1 MLDTFTQREIENI
14 SMDILKQSK
23 SKDVLP
29 TPVDQIVR
37 FSDLVIDEKI
47 NLSDLNRSLLSRLGD
62 ALLANLD
69 NATKQIRG
77 LLDRSEKTIYLD
89 LSMLSQRQSFV
100 KLHETGHGVLPWQKA
115 TMHCIDD
122 DDTLAPEVREAFE
135 DEANYFASTT
145 LFQHDRFNHEMD
157 KLELSLK
164 GGMLLATKFG
174 SSKHAALRRMVEQS
188 SKRCALLVLNRY
200 SGFLSDGLE
209 CTKKNLFHSKKFTA
223 EFGEL
228 SIPEKLG
235 YDWVFAQDYIVGKR
249 FHEKGIVSL
258 ITLNGEVTFHYH
270 YFNNTYNAFFLIIP
284 QGEIQRTRTTIII
297 NSF

>member
-1 MLDTFTQREIENI
+1 MVDTFTQKEIETI

-23 SKDVLP
+23 SIDVFP

-47 NLSDLNRSLLSRLGD
+47 NLSDLNKSFLSRLAD
-62 ALLANLD
+62 ALSANLD
-69 NATKQIRG
+69 SVTKQVRG

-89 LSMLSQRQSFV
+89 LSMPSQRQSFV

-135 DEANYFASTT
+135 AEANYFASTT
-145 LFQHDRFNHEMD
+145 LFQHDRFNHEME

-164 GGMLLATKFG
+164 AGMVLATKFG
-174 SSKHAALRRMVEQS
+174 GSNHAALRRMVEQS
-188 SKRCALLVLNRY
+188 NKRCALLVLNRY

-209 CTKKNLFHSKKFTA
+209 CTKKNLFQSRKFTD

-235 YDWVFAQDYIVGKR
+235 YDWAFTQDYIAGRR
-249 FHEKGIVSL
+249 FHEKGVVSL
-258 ITLNGEVTFHYH
+258 GTLNGEVTFHYH
-270 YFNNTYNAFFLIIP
+270 YFNNTYNAFFFIIP
-284 QGEIQRTRTTIII
+284 QGETQKTKTTIII